1 MAVGRPPL
9 NTIHKSVHHLSP
21 PQPLPINISVLEPI
35 NNRDSAPH
43 NVDGDHHRFYPPVIP
58 ILSDSSDES
67 VASHAPRVILFGTI
81 PNSIPVILVVPAEV
95 PIEPADPI
103 VAPEDSFPVA
113 PELPLVLPFLYSD
126 DSEADSSSSDSLSNS
141 SSVHSARCDA
151 SGQSHLGPLTR
162 VASPRLVDSPV
173 RTPLYSFSP
182 SAGQSRKRCKSPTT
196 LVPSSTPVSRSIAP
210 VLADL
215 PPRKRFRDSYS
226 SEVSVEEH
234 MEIDTAD
241 AETIADLGIGD
252 GFRAPTKD
260 GIVIGVEVANS
271 DIREDGEEFESEANA
286 GGMMEIVVD
295 PLVTSGIFKPTGG
308 DAPDLEGTLYDI
320 AHYMSEV
327 PLDRIIEFE
336 TAQRQLEADR
346 VDNLHRY
353 MELSQEEFHQICKDR
368 DDTRRRLRRLESLVE
383 RRMTNT
389 HSGMTPAAIKEMNNR
404 RVTEAL
410 KTREANRNIGLG
422 NGNDKGGNINDNG
435 NENRGGNGN
444 GNHNENYRD
453 ARLVV

>member
-9 NTIHKSVHHLSP
+9 NTIHKPVHHLSP

-43 NVDGDHHRFYPPVIP
+43 KVDGDHHRFYPPVIP
-58 ILSDSSDES
+58 ILSDSSEES

-81 PNSIPVILVVPAEV
+81 PTSIPVILVVPAEV

-113 PELPLVLPFLYSD
+113 PELPLVSPFLYSD
-126 DSEADSSSSDSLSNS
+126 DSEAD
-141 SSVHSARCDA
+141 R
-151 SGQSHLGPLTR
+151 PLTR
-162 VASPRLVDSPV
+162 VASPRLVDSLV
-173 RTPLYSFSP
+173 RTPRCSEAFMRWR
-182 SAGQSRKRCKSPTT
+182 QSRKRCKSPTT

-210 VLADL
+210 ALADL

-234 MEIDTAD
+234 MENSTAD
-241 AETIADLGIGD
+241 AKTIADLGIGD

-260 GIVIGVEVANS
+260 GIVMGVEVANS
-271 DIREDGEEFESEANA
+271 DIREDGEEFESEANT
-286 GGMMEIVVD
+286 GGMIEIVVD
-295 PLVTSGIFKPTGG
+295 PLVTSGIFIVTWNFLRRSFVRFVRIVMI
-308 DAPDLEGTLYDI
+308 LEGDLGGWSHLT
-320 AHYMSEV
+320 
-327 PLDRIIEFE
+327 
-336 TAQRQLEADR
+336 
-346 VDNLHRY
+346 
-353 MELSQEEFHQICKDR
+353 
-368 DDTRRRLRRLESLVE
+368 
-383 RRMTNT
+383 MTNT

-410 KTREANRNIGLG
+410 ETREANRNIGLG
-422 NGNDKGGNINDNG
+422 NGNDKGSNGNDNG
-435 NENRGGNGN
+435 NENGGGNGN